1 MGKVLIGNIK
11 GPQGIQGPKG
21 ERGLQGPV
29 GPVGPQGEKGDTGA
43 QGPKGDRGATGPQGP
58 AGPMPPL
65 VNNFLTTESGL
76 GAADA
81 KTVADLYSQN
91 LSFAKSIDDLSTS
104 LSNINNKFLLKNIAI
119 QVSSIYSNEY
129 IDLEFIQTSTQ
140 KYLFRIYIH
149 TCRLS
154 MYESKDNGKSYTTL
168 WDRILS

>member
-1 MGKVLIGNIK
+1 MRILIGNIK
-11 GPQGIQGPKG
+11 GPQGLQGPQG

-43 QGPKGDRGATGPQGP
+43 QGPKGDRGTTGPQGP

-91 LSFAKSIDDLSTS
+91 LSFAKSIDALSTS
-104 LSNINNKFLLKNIAI
+104 LKQFNNKFSLKNIAI
-119 QVSSIYSNEY
+119 QEFSIYSNEY
-129 IDLEFIQTSTQ
+129 IDLVLTQTSTQ
-140 KYLFRIYIH
+140 LYLFRIYIH
-149 TCRLS
+149 SPRLT
-154 MYESKDNGKSYTTL
+154 MYESKDSGKSYSVL